1 MKRQGGFT
9 LIELV
14 VVIVI
19 LGILAVTAAPKFM
32 NLQNDARN
40 ASLQGLKGAIE
51 GAAGIVYGKAAIKG
65 IEATAAGSKVGVS
78 AADGTLLTTAY
89 GYPTANTAG
98 IQKAVNGLSSTDGD
112 WTCQEVNGSNPTAL
126 QCTFKGKDSYFANDA
141 SGNCYVK
148 YTQAAS
154 GAVATTTVVATG
166 NACKTN

>member
-51 GAAGIVYGKAAIKG
+51 GAAGIVYGKAAIQG
-65 IEATAAGSKVGVS
+65 IESTTGNVS
-78 AADGTLLTTAY
+78 SANGTISTAY
-89 GYPTANTAG
+89 GYPTADADG

-112 WTCQEVNGSNPTAL
+112 WTCQSTTTTNKTPAL
-126 QCTFKGKDSYFANDA
+126 QCTFKGKDSYFADA
-141 SGNCYVK
+141 DSGNCYVE
-148 YTQAAS
+148 YAQATS

>member
-32 NLQNDARN
+32 NLQNDARK
-40 ASLQGLKGAIE
+40 ASLQGLKGSIE

-65 IEATAAGSKVGVS
+65 VEASENPVTVDSVS
-78 AADGTLLTTAY
+78 TVY
-89 GYPTANTAG
+89 GYPAATSAG
-98 IQKAVNGLSSTDGD
+98 IQAAVNGLGTDSKDWECKSTTSGN
-112 WTCQEVNGSNPTAL
+112 TPAL
-126 QCTFKGKDSYFANDA
+126 QCTFKGKTSYFANDA
-141 SGNCYVK
+141 SGNCYVE
-148 YTQAAS
+148 YTQATS

-166 NACKTN
+166 DACKTN

>member
-51 GAAGIVYGKAAIKG
+51 GAAGIVYGKAAVKG
-65 IEATAAGSKVGVS
+65 VESNSTVTSVDGVN
-78 AADGTLLTTAY
+78 TVF
-89 GYPTANTAG
+89 GYPTATSAG
-98 IQKAVNGLSSTDGD
+98 IAAAVNGLSSTDGD
-112 WTCQEVNGSNPTAL
+112 WSCKTGSGTPASYE
-126 QCTFKGKDSYFANDA
+126 CTFKGKADDYISSTDSKA
-141 SGNCYVK
+141 CYVK

-166 NACKTN
+166 DACKTK

>member
-51 GAAGIVYGKAAIKG
+51 GAAGIVYGKAAVKG
-65 IEATAAGSKVGVS
+65 LETSKDTVDVDKIS
-78 AADGTLLTTAY
+78 TVF
-89 GYPTANTAG
+89 GYPTATSAG
-98 IQKAVNGLSSTDGD
+98 IQAAVNGLGTDSKDWECKSTTSGN
-112 WTCQEVNGSNPTAL
+112 TPAL
-126 QCTFKGKDSYFANDA
+126 QCTFKGKDYISSEATKA
-141 SGNCYVK
+141 CYVE
-148 YTQAAS
+148 YTQATS
-154 GAVATTTVVATG
+154 GAAATTKVVATG